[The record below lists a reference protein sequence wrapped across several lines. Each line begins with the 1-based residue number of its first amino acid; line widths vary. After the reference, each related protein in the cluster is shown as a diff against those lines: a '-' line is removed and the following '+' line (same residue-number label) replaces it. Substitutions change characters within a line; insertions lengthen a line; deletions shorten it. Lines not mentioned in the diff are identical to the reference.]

1 LFFFLGAVREEV
13 HNSKFSTNE
22 KTWFLQQFA
31 GARLEIRLEKRK
43 EENDKKGH
51 DAMDGQAYV
60 LIRNMKI
67 TITVDY

>member
-1 LFFFLGAVREEV
+1 LV
-13 HNSKFSTNE
+13 
-22 KTWFLQQFA
+22 LQQFA